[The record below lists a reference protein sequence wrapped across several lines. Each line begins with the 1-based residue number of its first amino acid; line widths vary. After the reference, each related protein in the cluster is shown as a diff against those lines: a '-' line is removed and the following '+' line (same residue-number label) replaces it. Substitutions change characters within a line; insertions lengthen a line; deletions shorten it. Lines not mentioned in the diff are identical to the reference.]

1 MDNPQVII
9 VYKTPQ
15 SIINARK
22 NYYEKNKTNPQY
34 KQKRTEYNQKW
45 KDEHKEEYQEKQ
57 RLYMR
62 EKRAKAKKE
71 KEEALQQQALEQK
84 T

>member
-1 MDNPQVII
+1 MDNPQIVI

-22 NYYEKNKTNPQY
+22 NYYERNKTNPEY
-34 KQKRTEYNQKW
+34 KQKRAQYNQQW
-45 KDEHKEEYQEKQ
+45 KDEHKEQYQEQQ

-71 KEEALQQQALEQK
+71 KEDALKQVLEQQK
-84 T
+84 E